1 VPTNTATNTP
11 TITATATDTPIPC
24 TTPAPIT
31 GSIINAVLVQDGRVT
46 RDGVSSTCAVPKV
59 GCPGNPYTG
68 TPYHY
73 DAYTFTNTTGVSQCV
88 SVTLNSACGGVNEVM
103 SEAYLGSYNPANVCA
118 NYLADLGSSPP
129 PAGTYSFTVPAG
141 ATFVVV
147 VNEIN
152 PGGGCTAYTL
162 DVTGTCGL
170 VRVPTP

>member
-1 VPTNTATNTP
+1 
-11 TITATATDTPIPC
+11 
-24 TTPAPIT
+24 
-31 GSIINAVLVQDGRVT
+31 
-46 RDGVSSTCAVPKV
+46 V

-88 SVTLNSACGGVNEVM
+88 SVTLNSTCAGGQEVM
-103 SEAYLGSYNPANVCA
+103 SEAYLGAFNPANVCDA
-118 NYLADLGSSPP
+118 NYVADLGASPP

-141 ATFVVV
+141 GTFVVV

-170 VRVPTP
+170 VRVSGPSR